1 MVHLN
6 LLAVLKASTDIP
18 AEQIAL
24 NTADKKQISMT
35 EGTEGNFTI
44 CVQVG
49 DNTEVA
55 RVEDIDRLVRPI
67 YKYVLRI
74 DVAKEA
80 ALEILEVM
88 SSIYL
93 LKCGR
98 SM

>member
-44 CVQVG
+44 CVQVS

-55 RVEDIDRLVRPI
+55 
-67 YKYVLRI
+67 
-74 DVAKEA
+74 
-80 ALEILEVM
+80 
-88 SSIYL
+88 
-93 LKCGR
+93 
-98 SM
+98 